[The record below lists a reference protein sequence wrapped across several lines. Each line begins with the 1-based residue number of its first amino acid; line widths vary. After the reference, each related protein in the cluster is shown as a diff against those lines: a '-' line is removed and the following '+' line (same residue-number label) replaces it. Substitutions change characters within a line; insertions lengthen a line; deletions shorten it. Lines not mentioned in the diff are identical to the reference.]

1 MDIPGAFMQSDQDE
15 TIHMQLEGTLAKLL
29 VQFDPSSHWLYLITE
44 KENPVLYVEV
54 VKALYGT
61 LRVALL
67 FWRKLTKKL
76 VEWVFEVNPY
86 GWCITNKKLRGKQ
99 CTITWH
105 MNNLKIL
112 HMEKTVLDEYIT
124 QLDDEFGT
132 HGPQYILG

>member
-1 MDIPGAFMQSDQDE
+1 MDIPGSFMQSDQDE

-61 LRVALL
+61 LRVVLL
-67 FWRKLTKKL
+67 SWRKLTKKL
-76 VEWVFEVNPY
+76 VEWVFEVSPY
-86 GWCITNKKLRGKQ
+86 GWCITNKMLHGKQ

-105 MNNLKIL
+105 MDNLKIL
-112 HMEKTVLDEYIT
+112 HMEKTVLDELIT

-132 HGPQYILG
+132 HRPQYILA

>member
-1 MDIPGAFMQSDQDE
+1 MGIPGAFMQSDQDE

-76 VEWVFEVNPY
+76 LNGY
-86 GWCITNKKLRGKQ
+86 LR
-99 CTITWH
+99 
-105 MNNLKIL
+105 
-112 HMEKTVLDEYIT
+112 
-124 QLDDEFGT
+124 
-132 HGPQYILG
+132 